1 MTETQTP
8 KHEAT
13 RPMLHAQ
20 PIDDVL
26 CICDDSR
33 IVHELTGGDAA
44 DMMRAINRTV
54 RDMLNHFARREWLA
68 GRTDERPNW

>member
-8 KHEAT
+8 KPEAT

-26 CICDDSR
+26 CICEGSR
-33 IVHELTGGDAA
+33 IVGELEGREAACLLSYIDAA
-44 DMMRAINRTV
+44 I
-54 RDMLNHFARREWLA
+54 REFLLSK
-68 GRTDERPNW
+68 

>member
-8 KHEAT
+8 KPAT
-13 RPMLHAQ
+13 TRAMLHAQ

-26 CICDDSR
+26 CICADHQ
-33 IVHELTGGDAA
+33 IVHELTGEDAA
-44 DMMRAINRTV
+44 DMKRAVNRAV
-54 RDMLNHFARREWLA
+54 RDMLNHFARREWLE